1 DVPRLEEVVTSMAE
15 GTDRGVRRQV
25 GRCRHRLKDNRVRDV
40 DIVSHSLAFA
50 GRRAL
55 LVVAIDVTET
65 KQTQETLAKYTE
77 RLSILH
83 EIDRTVI
90 AARPPVEVAE
100 AVLRRIR
107 DLLGVP
113 RAIVNLFDFSAGEAD
128 SSHPSR
134 SASRRKRPA
143 SWPSRSRRRD
153 STSGSSSKRRNSNSG
168 CRSERAS

>member
-1 DVPRLEEVVTSMAE
+1 MRIGDIQPPEDVPRLEEVVTSMAE

-77 RLSILH
+77 RLSI
-83 EIDRTVI
+83 
-90 AARPPVEVAE
+90 
-100 AVLRRIR
+100 
-107 DLLGVP
+107 
-113 RAIVNLFDFSAGEAD
+113 FK
-128 SSHPSR
+128 R
-134 SASRRKRPA
+134 SDGTSTAPGRPA
-143 SWPSRSRRRD
+143 
-153 STSGSSSKRRNSNSG
+153 G
-168 CRSERAS
+168 